1 MDRKADWRLALARK
15 QLYLRRKLEG
25 VMGWRSPVEMQGF
38 TGFYKALW
46 QRAAAA
52 IGASFEELAEGFWEV
67 RRDGRMTLINNFEVR
82 LDDPVILHLA
92 GDKALCYRLLQ
103 RGGLPVPEH
112 AVYSLAEF
120 ETAAQFIRAQGP
132 QLAVVKPSKGTSG
145 ARGVTTHIRTLPEC
159 RKATALASLYGEAIL
174 IERWIAGESYRLL
187 VLDGRMIHA
196 SRRRGLRVV
205 GDGTATIDRL
215 MARQIR
221 AAGVSAA
228 DRDIVAT
235 LAAQGLTTASVLE
248 DRREVL
254 VRSSPLARHDVG
266 EQRTVFDEN
275 VTGEICGAIRA
286 VAAQAAE
293 LLFSRFAGVDVI
305 TLDPTL
311 PLIKTGGVINE
322 INTTPG
328 LHHHYNLINQTGVDP
343 ASEVLVYLLSDSS
356 RLTSPGCSTA
366 RHE

>member
-1 MDRKADWRLALARK
+1 
-15 QLYLRRKLEG
+15 
-25 VMGWRSPVEMQGF
+25 MGWRRPVEMQGF
-38 TGFYKALW
+38 TEFYKALW

-52 IGASFEELAEGFWEV
+52 IGASFEELAEGLWEV

-145 ARGVTTHIRTLPEC
+145 ARGITTHIRTLAEC

-187 VLDGRMIHA
+187 VLDGKMIHA

-205 GDGTATIDRL
+205 GDGTATIDQL
-215 MARQIR
+215 MARQ
-221 AAGVSAA
+221 AAGVRVA

-235 LAAQGLTTASVLE
+235 LAAQGLSTASVLP

-311 PLIKTGGVINE
+311 PLINTGGVINE
-322 INTTPG
+322 VNTTPG
-328 LHHHYNLINQTGVDP
+328 LHHHYNLMNEHGVDP
-343 ASEVLVYLLSDSS
+343 ASEVLLYLLADSS
-356 RLTSPGCSTA
+356 RLTSPGCTTS